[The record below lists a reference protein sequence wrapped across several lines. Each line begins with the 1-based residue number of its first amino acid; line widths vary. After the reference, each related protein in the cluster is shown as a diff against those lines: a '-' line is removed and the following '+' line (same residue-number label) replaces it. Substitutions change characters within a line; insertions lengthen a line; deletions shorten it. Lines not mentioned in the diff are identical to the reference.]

1 MRLTKA
7 LSTAALIAGL
17 GFSAPALAQQASYDE
32 ATLEA
37 FVTAA
42 VAITQVEQDY
52 TAQLAESTSEAEQQE
67 LIAAANERILGAI
80 EATPG
85 VDVDTY
91 IEISQAAQADPELS
105 QRLIAMAQEQQE
117 QNPTN

>member
-17 GFSAPALAQQASYDE
+17 GFSAPAFAQQAGYDE

-42 VAITQVEQDY
+42 IAITQVEEEY
-52 TAQLAESTSEAEQQE
+52 TAQLAEATSEAEQQE
-67 LIAAANERILGAI
+67 LIAAANEQIIGAI

-105 QRLIAMAQEQQE
+105 QRLVSMAQEQQE
-117 QNPTN
+117 LN

>member
-17 GFSAPALAQQASYDE
+17 GLSAPALAQEAQYDE
-32 ATLEA
+32 AVLEA

-42 VAITQVEQDY
+42 IAITEVEQEY
-52 TAQLAESTSEAEQQE
+52 TAQLAEATSEAEQQE
-67 LIAAANERILGAI
+67 LIAAANEQIIGAI
-80 EATPG
+80 ESTPG
-85 VDVDTY
+85 VDVETY
-91 IEISQAAQADPELS
+91 IEISEAAQADPDLS

-117 QNPTN
+117 PN